1 MANACK
7 KGMKILIEKG
17 KEILLYEI
25 SSSIWQLGEY
35 FLSGEHRIQSQP
47 LIPDIKLS
55 VAPNFI
61 KGISHEGNFPP
72 PKKKWKKYDVCH

>member
-1 MANACK
+1 MASACK

-35 FLSGEHRIQSQP
+35 FLSGENRIQSQP
-47 LIPDIKLS
+47 LIPDIKLL
-55 VAPNFI
+55 
-61 KGISHEGNFPP
+61 SHQTLSKALHIREMSPCP
-72 PKKKWKKYDVCH
+72 RKMEKI

>member
-35 FLSGEHRIQSQP
+35 FLSGENRIQSQP
-47 LIPDIKLS
+47 LIQDIKLS
-55 VAPNFI
+55 VAPNFM
-61 KGISHEGNFPP
+61 KGFTNDISNIFI
-72 PKKKWKKYDVCH
+72 

>member
-7 KGMKILIEKG
+7 KGMKILKEKG

-35 FLSGEHRIQSQP
+35 FLSGENRIQSQP
-47 LIPDIKLS
+47 LIQDIKLS

-61 KGISHEGNFPP
+61 KGIAH
-72 PKKKWKKYDVCH
+72 

>member
-7 KGMKILIEKG
+7 SRIKILKEKV

-35 FLSGEHRIQSQP
+35 FLSGENRIQSQP

-61 KGISHEGNFPP
+61 PCTLGKCPHAP
-72 PKKKWKKYDVCH
+72 KKWKKI

>member
-35 FLSGEHRIQSQP
+35 FLSGENRIQSQP

-61 KGISHEGNFPP
+61 KGIAHLGNVPMP
-72 PKKKWKKYDVCH
+72 PKNGKNMTFAI

>member
-7 KGMKILIEKG
+7 RGMKIPKEKG
-17 KEILLYEI
+17 KKILLYEI

-35 FLSGEHRIQSQP
+35 FLSGENRIQSQP

-61 KGISHEGNFPP
+61 KGIAH
-72 PKKKWKKYDVCH
+72 

>member
-7 KGMKILIEKG
+7 KGIKILIEKG

-35 FLSGEHRIQSQP
+35 FLSGENRIQSQP
-47 LIPDIKLS
+47 LIQDIKLS
-55 VAPNFI
+55 VAPNFM
-61 KGISHEGNFPP
+61 KGITNYISNIFTLIFHI
-72 PKKKWKKYDVCH
+72 

>member
-7 KGMKILIEKG
+7 RGMKILKEKG

-35 FLSGEHRIQSQP
+35 FLSGENRIQSQP

-55 VAPNFI
+55 VASTLSKALHI
-61 KGISHEGNFPP
+61 REM
-72 PKKKWKKYDVCH
+72 

>member
-7 KGMKILIEKG
+7 SRMKILIKKG

-35 FLSGEHRIQSQP
+35 FLSGENRIQSQP

-55 VAPNFI
+55 VASTLSKALHI
-61 KGISHEGNFPP
+61 REM
-72 PKKKWKKYDVCH
+72 